1 MRYIVKS
8 EGNMKKIIFGI
19 IFYFCVLSVI
29 SGQDDPKNMV
39 AGGINLTSGPM
50 FLYQPL
56 PGINLEY
63 ERILNKMFSIGV
75 DIGSYMYS
83 SYMLPYIEFFGSWYP
98 WSEMFF
104 ARLGLGVWVFLA
116 SSLMTEVGWKINVGK
131 ENTWSLIPSLKV
143 RMLLPLDEENSA
155 QSSERSKVSLFSFLL
170 LDLGFLVGYKF

>member
-1 MRYIVKS
+1 
-8 EGNMKKIIFGI
+8 MKKIIFGI

-39 AGGINLTSGPM
+39 ACGINLTSGPM